1 MDGDTIKVED
11 SILLS
16 IKKLL
21 GMDPEEF
28 DQFDSDIIMY
38 ISATIEILNQIGVD
52 IPNNFTITDK
62 NTTWDDYIKDP
73 KYKVIQNS
81 IKNYIYMKVRLVFD
95 PPSTSALEKAIDDNI
110 KELEWRIRHGI
121 EFPE

>member
-52 IPNNFTITDK
+52 IPDNFTITDK
-62 NTTWDDYIKDP
+62 TFLEILATLI
-73 KYKVIQNS
+73 YKVKS
-81 IKNYIYMKVRLVFD
+81 TDIKGTCFISNVLYNENLLSQLNRATVIVYG
-95 PPSTSALEKAIDDNI
+95 STPLIIALNM
-110 KELEWRIRHGI
+110 
-121 EFPE
+121 